1 MGENTFPSIIAP
13 TASENRNMYSTA
25 IQNGLSKVTA
35 SNDFQI
41 MQIIPPFTK
50 SMLANTG
57 SLNDAYIQCAKS
69 ILKEF
74 PQEVRSQITIS
85 RTFAQIREKTL
96 HTLTVTSPPTV
107 RTQYHSIR
115 SRGLNLLGKTVFPMG
130 KHILNK
136 ERNFYPRRYNI
147 KFVNFPYVCS
157 DTETLKLIELP
168 EGIEHNPTI
177 NRMKVNIDG
186 DFIFDGYATLS
197 VTVHNANEEEKLRK
211 WSYESKIADFKD
223 WNGLEIKFH
232 VPALHS
238 CRFCEEKNR
247 QYIGHHKDWCFLW
260 QKGMHKVE
268 RQNRQNVNTEQ
279 KNTHLK
285 TQETNPDN
293 AQEQEML
300 DQDSFGNLTIDE
312 EEIQETFVEEICSGS
327 TESPEMCTK
336 ATESTKT
343 TEQIESLSHQI
354 STEKQSNS
362 IMKSNS
368 PNRLN
373 SSNVEPLKGVVLK
386 QYRTVNKQ
394 TQNHQRKQ
402 QNTEIPRHFLN
413 TEWRK
418 KKNELN
424 NNSK

>member
-85 RTFAQIREKTL
+85 RTFAQIRDKTL

-130 KHILNK
+130 KHNLNK
-136 ERNFYPRRYNI
+136 ERSFYPRRYNI
-147 KFVNFPYVCS
+147 KLVNLPYVCS

-211 WSYESKIADFKD
+211 WSYENKIAEFKD

-238 CRFCEEKNR
+238 CSFCEEKSR

-260 QKGMHKVE
+260 QKEMHKVKM
-268 RQNRQNVNTEQ
+268 RNRQTVSTEQ
-279 KNTHLK
+279 QNSHLK
-285 TQETNPDN
+285 TQETNPDIT
-293 AQEQEML
+293 QQQEMF

-327 TESPEMCTK
+327 TESTEMCTK

-343 TEQIESLSHQI
+343 TEQTDSLSNQI
-354 STEKQSNS
+354 SNEKQSND
-362 IMKSNS
+362 ITKSNS
-368 PNRLN
+368 PKRLI

-402 QNTEIPRHFLN
+402 
-413 TEWRK
+413 
-418 KKNELN
+418 
-424 NNSK
+424 

>member
-13 TASENRNMYSTA
+13 TASENQNMYSTA
-25 IQNGLSKVTA
+25 IQNGLPKVTA

-57 SLNDAYIQCAKS
+57 SLNDAHIQCAKS

-85 RTFAQIREKTL
+85 RTFAQKREKTL
-96 HTLTVTSPPTV
+96 HTLTVTFPPTV

-136 ERNFYPRRYNI
+136 ERNFYPRKYNI
-147 KFVNFPYVCS
+147 KFVNLPYVCS

-211 WSYESKIADFKD
+211 RSYESKIADFKD

-232 VPALHS
+232 VPALHNCS
-238 CRFCEEKNR
+238 FCEEKAANILDTIKTGVF
-247 QYIGHHKDWCFLW
+247 YG
-260 QKGMHKVE
+260 KGKCI
-268 RQNRQNVNTEQ
+268 
-279 KNTHLK
+279 K
-285 TQETNPDN
+285 
-293 AQEQEML
+293 
-300 DQDSFGNLTIDE
+300 
-312 EEIQETFVEEICSGS
+312 
-327 TESPEMCTK
+327 
-336 ATESTKT
+336 
-343 TEQIESLSHQI
+343 
-354 STEKQSNS
+354 
-362 IMKSNS
+362 
-368 PNRLN
+368 
-373 SSNVEPLKGVVLK
+373 LKGK
-386 QYRTVNKQ
+386 TVKM
-394 TQNHQRKQ
+394 
-402 QNTEIPRHFLN
+402 
-413 TEWRK
+413 
-418 KKNELN
+418 
-424 NNSK
+424 